1 MICKPQIRRN
11 EFLKVAYK
19 TYLSVAENS
28 RMHLELQQPTNCNLT
43 VLISSAE
50 ITFGKIVIQAL
61 MASSVRPPRNEQV
74 VLPTS

>member
-1 MICKPQIRRN
+1 MKREPLGVWSMARR
-11 EFLKVAYK
+11 
-19 TYLSVAENS
+19 
-28 RMHLELQQPTNCNLT
+28 NLT

-74 VLPTS
+74 VQQPAIVPAKAKPLPEL